1 VLPQRPFTSSKLLLL
16 AFPNSVTPLNFV
28 RSTILRI
35 WGVVQVERRHMG
47 HARQV
52 ERQLCREWQRQ
63 DVHPYVS
70 LGALQTPTVDKASIL
85 QWLDAQRQ
93 PSQQCPGLRRRLWL
107 GIKRPLVKELRHPL
121 ADLDR
126 IRSSERR

>member
-1 VLPQRPFTSSKLLLL
+1 MLPQRLFTSLKPPLL

-28 RSTILRI
+28 RSTTLRI

-52 ERQLCREWQRQ
+52 VRQLCREWQRQ
-63 DVHPYVS
+63 GVHPYVN
-70 LGALQTPTVDKASIL
+70 LGALQTPTVDKVSTL

-93 PSQQCPGLRRRLWL
+93 PSQQYPGLRRRLWL